1 MQANQLF
8 YNTQTMSC
16 ADVAE
21 QLLRLATA
29 LEQGELDLDAH
40 SLPLPATVTL
50 NIAFAEQHR
59 TNRTFAQPLNL
70 ELGCG
75 IVWAVGSEAR

>member
-59 TNRTFAQPLNL
+59 TNAPLPSRS
-70 ELGCG
+70 
-75 IVWAVGSEAR
+75 I